1 MATVKEWFPHDYYA
15 SRDVR
20 IMRLLRT
27 GGASWYGL
35 YWLAVEMLHCEDDI
49 REEDVVDG
57 LVMVSRTTHE
67 HVSRFLQFALE
78 QNLFQLEGTVVR
90 SSRVERNLAMRKDI
104 SDKKRQAATT
114 RWANKEKTEG
124 TGPLEPKG
132 FVLNGGRPVPMIGGM
147 IAMVSDETREQL
159 HSISNADGLQVQS
172 QNITEQNITE
182 QNKRVSESAAQKA
195 RPRSVDE
202 VVAYFATLQ
211 MPRSEAQRFHDYY
224 TANGWKVG
232 RNPMKDWQAAGRN
245 WKKGYQ
251 DANQKTHSDT
261 ARTAPVGIPESIVRL
276 QQKPKLATDELD
288 RIKSIFEAKMG
299 PSDA

>member
-20 IMRLLRT
+20 IMRLLRS

-57 LVMVSRTTHE
+57 LVMVSRSTQDEVT
-67 HVSRFLQFALE
+67 RFLTFAIG
-78 QNLFQLEGTVVR
+78 QNLFQLDGAVVR
-90 SSRVERNLAMRKDI
+90 SGRVERNLAMRKDI
-104 SDKKRQAATT
+104 TEKKRQAATT
-114 RWANKEKTEG
+114 RWANKDK
-124 TGPLEPKG
+124 PEPTDARQSKAYT
-132 FVLNGGRPVPMIGGM
+132 PVVADAKP
-147 IAMVSDETREQL
+147 EQL
-159 HSISNADGLQVQS
+159 QSGSNADVMQVQS
-172 QNITEQNITE
+172 QNITQQNITE
-182 QNKRVSESAAQKA
+182 QKNRVSDSAAQKA
-195 RPRSVDE
+195 RPRSVDD
-202 VVAYFATLQ
+202 VVQYFAALQ
-211 MPRSEAQRFHDYY
+211 MPGTEAQRFYDYY

-251 DANQKTHSDT
+251 EANQKTHSDT
-261 ARTAPVGIPESIVRL
+261 VRTAPVGIPESIVRL
-276 QQKPKLATDELD
+276 QQKPKLATDELE

-299 PSDA
+299 PSDQ

>member
-20 IMRLLRT
+20 IMRLLRS

-57 LVMVSRTTHE
+57 LVMVSRSTQDEVT
-67 HVSRFLQFALE
+67 RFLTFAIG
-78 QNLFQLEGTVVR
+78 QNLFQLDGAVVR
-90 SSRVERNLAMRKDI
+90 SGRVERNLAMRKDI
-104 SDKKRQAATT
+104 TEKKRQAATT
-114 RWANKEKTEG
+114 RWANKDK
-124 TGPLEPKG
+124 PEPTDARQSKAYT
-132 FVLNGGRPVPMIGGM
+132 PVVADATP
-147 IAMVSDETREQL
+147 EQL
-159 HSISNADGLQVQS
+159 QSGSNADVMQVQS

-182 QNKRVSESAAQKA
+182 QKNRVSDSAAQKA
-195 RPRSVDE
+195 RPRSVDD
-202 VVAYFATLQ
+202 VVQYFAALQ
-211 MPRSEAQRFHDYY
+211 MPGTEAQRFYDYY

-232 RNPMKDWQAAGRN
+232 RNSMKDWQAAGRN

-251 DANQKTHSDT
+251 EANQKTHSDT
-261 ARTAPVGIPESIVRL
+261 VRTAPVGIPESIVRL
-276 QQKPKLATDELD
+276 QQKPKLATDELE

-299 PSDA
+299 PSDQ